1 MSPRVVGD
9 AAWVLGLTVVSHD
22 VRRRARVGRDLLDGP
37 VDADVAAGAEPDVE
51 GQLLADTCP
60 HRRIVLLLQVEL
72 LHLLQRREVVG
83 HLK

>member
-1 MSPRVVGD
+1 MGD
-9 AAWVLGLTVVSHD
+9 AAWVLGLTVVRHN

-60 HRRIVLLLQVEL
+60 HRRVVLLLQVEL
-72 LHLLQRREVVG
+72 LDLLQRREVVG